1 MRRRYSQPTQLDG
14 KVESFSAKA
23 SPTPTKKSANAAHD
37 FHEFGESISPLCRC
51 LTVLLMTSIS
61 ANGVVF
67 FDPLP
72 EPWHRNRAAGWG
84 LSILLFVPPLAV
96 AFFPR
101 PRIVQPPPKGLSV
114 ALAPQP
120 PHQHRSA
127 AARAPK
133 TPAG

>member
-84 LSILLFVPPLAV
+84 LSYFLFLPAPAV
-96 AFFPR
+96 AFFPPPR
-101 PRIVQPPPKGLSV
+101 PVPPHPKVFSL
-114 ALAPQP
+114 ALA
-120 PHQHRSA
+120 
-127 AARAPK
+127 
-133 TPAG
+133 

>member
-84 LSILLFVPPLAV
+84 LTIFLFVHPVAI

-101 PRIVQPPPKGLSV
+101 LPLFHPPPKVFTG
-114 ALAPQP
+114 APGPKP
-120 PHQHRSA
+120 P
-127 AARAPK
+127 
-133 TPAG
+133 